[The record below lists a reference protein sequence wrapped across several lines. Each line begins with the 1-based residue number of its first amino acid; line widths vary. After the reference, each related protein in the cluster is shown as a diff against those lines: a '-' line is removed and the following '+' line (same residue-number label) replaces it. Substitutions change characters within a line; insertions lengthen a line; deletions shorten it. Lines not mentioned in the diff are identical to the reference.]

1 MQNDISSVINIG
13 FDMIMGPMLRWKKD
27 VTGSN
32 VDLDY
37 DQFSMATY
45 LAFKGGNDGGPRP
58 QAIVYDGFSVVGFPK
73 GLDLIC
79 VFLKNNE
86 ALTNI
91 ARIRTFADTIAS
103 EMEKD
108 EDDEPPSPSGD
119 NAETNDEIARIIC
132 NMLRGNELSTP
143 KLRKHFDLTNS
154 GIWSIMGNLEHD
166 GVVKRSGK
174 DGRSI
179 LWTLA

>member
-1 MQNDISSVINIG
+1 MENDVSSVINIG

-27 VTGSN
+27 VTASN
-32 VDLDY
+32 VNLDY

-79 VFLKNNE
+79 VFLKNNR
-86 ALTNI
+86 ALTNM
-91 ARIRTFADTIAS
+91 AKLKVYAETIAS

-108 EDDEPPSPSGD
+108 DEEDDSTGD
-119 NAETNDEIARIIC
+119 PGNAESNDECKRIIC

-143 KLRKHFDLTNS
+143 ELRKAFELTNS
-154 GIWSIMGNLEHD
+154 SIWRLMGDLEHD

-174 DGRSI
+174 SGRSI